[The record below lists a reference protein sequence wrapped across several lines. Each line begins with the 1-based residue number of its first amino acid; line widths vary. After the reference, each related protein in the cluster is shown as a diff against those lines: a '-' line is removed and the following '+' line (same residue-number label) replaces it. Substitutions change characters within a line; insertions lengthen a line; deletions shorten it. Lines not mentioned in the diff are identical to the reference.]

1 MSAAQ
6 FHAAGLDKLS
16 ADELAQLNSWLREH
30 AGVTSAA
37 AAAAAVP
44 DRTGFHVDNTGS
56 EFSTRVIG
64 EFRGWSGKTTF
75 HLDNGQVWQQ
85 VGHDSWG
92 GVNLENPTIVIRPAF
107 MGSWLLKV
115 EGYNASTRVKRI
127 K

>member
-16 ADELAQLNSWLREH
+16 PDELAVLNNWLREH
-30 AGVTSAA
+30 VGATPAA
-37 AAAAAVP
+37 AAP
-44 DRTGFHVDNTGS
+44 DRTGFHADNTGR

-64 EFRGWSGKTTF
+64 QFRGWSGKTTF

-92 GVNLENPTIVIRPAF
+92 GVNLENPTVVIRPAF